1 MSGQYADIIKSPI
14 DRKHELQQ
22 QMRKAHLYSE
32 IYRDLMAILK
42 LVLPS
47 EKVLDVGNHVKSIL
61 FNMIEIQ
68 SGKRPDKF

>member
-1 MSGQYADIIKSPI
+1 MGEYADIVKSPT

-22 QMRKAHLYSE
+22 QMRKTHLYSE

-47 EKVLDVGNHVKSIL
+47 DKLLDVGNHVKSIL
-61 FNMIEIQ
+61 FNMIELQ
-68 SGKRPDKF
+68 SGKRPDKI

>member
-1 MSGQYADIIKSPI
+1 MVQYADIVKSPT

-22 QMRKAHLYSE
+22 QMRKTHLYSE

-47 EKVLDVGNHVKSIL
+47 DKVLDVGNHVKGIM
-61 FNMIEIQ
+61 FNLIELQ
-68 SGKRPDKF
+68 SGKRPDKI